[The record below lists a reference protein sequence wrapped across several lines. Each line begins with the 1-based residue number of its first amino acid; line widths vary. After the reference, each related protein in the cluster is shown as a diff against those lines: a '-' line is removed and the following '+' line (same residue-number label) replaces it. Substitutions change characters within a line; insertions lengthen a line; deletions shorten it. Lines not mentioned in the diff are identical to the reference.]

1 MKLTVCYQ
9 TPRKRQDMT
18 RVKISKTACWCQ
30 VGWQPVIWDLVHLK
44 WCPWTQTRLL
54 FTPQMLF
61 IYLLFF
67 LIREG
72 KIGFIV
78 CQLSR
83 QLSGKIIFN
92 YELWCL
98 RFVSWNPSPLSS
110 SPAPR
115 HWSCSKC
122 LQTFFQLFE
131 QISTPEIYFK
141 HFSEGMEDSVGLT
154 LEDLEVWCSALFFIL
169 FLLLL
174 LLFLMFFNGP
184 AWMDGQWSRLSI
196 TRAR

>member
-98 RFVSWNPSPLSS
+98 RFVSWNPSPF
-110 SPAPR
+110 PPPPR
-115 HWSCSKC
+115 HVIGHA
-122 LQTFFQLFE
+122 Q
-131 QISTPEIYFK
+131 
-141 HFSEGMEDSVGLT
+141 SVYKP
-154 LEDLEVWCSALFFIL
+154 
-169 FLLLL
+169 
-174 LLFLMFFNGP
+174 FFNCLNRYRP
-184 AWMDGQWSRLSI
+184 QRYISSIFRRAWRIRWV
-196 TRAR
+196 